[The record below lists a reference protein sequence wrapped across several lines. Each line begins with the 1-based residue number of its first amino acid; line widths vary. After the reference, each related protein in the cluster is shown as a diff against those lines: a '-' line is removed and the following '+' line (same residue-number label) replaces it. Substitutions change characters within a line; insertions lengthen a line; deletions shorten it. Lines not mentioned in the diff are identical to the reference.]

1 MSTLVRTFGAAV
13 RELREARAWSQ
24 EQLAE
29 HAGLNRSYVGEI
41 ERGSAIASIVTVD
54 KLACAL
60 GVPISGLLR
69 SSFNGSTA
77 FTTPA
82 SSAAPV
88 PTLPNVLKPSN

>member
-1 MSTLVRTFGAAV
+1 MSTLVKNFGAAV

-54 KLACAL
+54 KLAAAF
-60 GVPISGLLR
+60 GVPIASLLR
-69 SSFNGSTA
+69 SSFGGSGAIATTIA
-77 FTTPA
+77 PPATLSTLSTTP
-82 SSAAPV
+82 
-88 PTLPNVLKPSN
+88 

>member
-1 MSTLVRTFGAAV
+1 MNTLVKNFGAAV

-54 KLACAL
+54 KLAAAF
-60 GVPISGLLR
+60 GVPIASLLR
-69 SSFNGSTA
+69 SSFGGNAVSAPTITPA
-77 FTTPA
+77 ASAHPVLSTTP
-82 SSAAPV
+82 
-88 PTLPNVLKPSN
+88 

>member
-1 MSTLVRTFGAAV
+1 MSALVRNFGAAV

-54 KLACAL
+54 KLAGAL
-60 GVPISGLLR
+60 GVPISSLLR
-69 SSFNGSTA
+69 TTFN
-77 FTTPA
+77 
-82 SSAAPV
+82 SSASHGAAASPAALS
-88 PTLPNVLKPSN
+88 TLTNPLKT